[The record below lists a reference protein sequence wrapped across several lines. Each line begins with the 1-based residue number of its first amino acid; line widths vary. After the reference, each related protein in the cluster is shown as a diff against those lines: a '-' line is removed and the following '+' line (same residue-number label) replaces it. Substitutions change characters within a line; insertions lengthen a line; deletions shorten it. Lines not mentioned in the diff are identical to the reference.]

1 MPRQDDIYVID
12 DGNVL
17 TVDPPEQFRKAARA
31 VPADLRQPEFAT
43 MGAVP
48 QMRAPAPAG
57 SWRPVAAGTLS
68 FLICGAGQAF
78 NGQRQLGL
86 LFFVIEMLVVAIHW
100 SAAAMWGFLK
110 EMGYIFEVSP
120 QQMLASLVIFDALFV
135 FFVLANVGQAW
146 RRASIDSG
154 GVGGIGHPIVSAL
167 GSALLPGVGQLCNA
181 QPGKALFFFSCLLGG
196 ALTSASLVLE
206 PFATW
211 FRETNLVG
219 RITEQGAQAVAGVV
233 FVAGALWVLSVYD
246 ALVVARY
253 RRAR

>member
-1 MPRQDDIYVID
+1 MPRDDIYVID

-17 TVDPPEQFRKAARA
+17 TVDPPEQRARAARA
-31 VPADLRQPEFAT
+31 VPSDLHQPAFAT
-43 MGAVP
+43 SGAVP
-48 QMRAPAPAG
+48 QFRTPAPAG

-86 LFFVIEMLVVAIHW
+86 LFFVIELLVVAVHW
-100 SAAAMWGFLK
+100 SAGAMWGFLQ

-120 QQMLASLVIFDALFV
+120 QQMLGSLAVFDALFI
-135 FFVLANVGQAW
+135 FFVLVNVVQAW

-154 GVGGIGHPIVSAL
+154 GVGGIGNPLVSAL
-167 GSALLPGVGQLCNA
+167 ASALLPGVGQLCNA
-181 QPGKALFFFSCLLGG
+181 QPLKAVFFFSCLLGG
-196 ALTSASLVLE
+196 ALASASLVLE

-219 RITEQGAQAVAGVV
+219 RITEQGAQAVAGIV
-233 FVAGALWVLSVYD
+233 FVAGALWVLCVYD

-253 RRAR
+253 RRSG